1 MKSLEGQFTETLI
14 YQDQSRAEQTKM
26 IADSAEGA
34 RREVPQLMQVKQVVL
49 VKMWMITMA
58 VNEVIRTEMVG
69 MRAN

>member
-34 RREVPQLMQVKQVVL
+34 RREVPQLMQVERVVL
-49 VKMWMITMA
+49 VKMWMM
-58 VNEVIRTEMVG
+58 MWSG
-69 MRAN
+69 QG

>member
-34 RREVPQLMQVKQVVL
+34 RREVPQLMQVEEL
-49 VKMWMITMA
+49 VRMWMRMMMWRGKDDMT
-58 VNEVIRTEMVG
+58 RGLGEMCL
-69 MRAN
+69 N